1 MPSAKGVV
9 ELLHYATPFVVFFYY
24 LIDTVIGL
32 CTLRPGVVEGRNPRA
47 TVLGLMSVVIVTYI
61 CEEGIILSQLSFR
74 ANRLATTDSNVY
86 ILATLLIWFVL
97 VASLLGSRSSLWS
110 PYYGS
115 WLITLISEMLVLSLG
130 LNTYR
135 PSTGIE
141 YAQVGLEALRL
152 FLLAT
157 LPVVTFAFL
166 RTPNSDRG
174 SDEEATPL
182 LGHSQGVSDESQG
195 SAGTYGS
202 TATQNTKGNTSSTSN
217 ELIEDLAQQEMK
229 QEQDDRERLSQRL
242 KETGNWWAYAKS
254 YSIFLQYIWP
264 SRSTRLQLNMVG
276 VGLCIG
282 AIRVLNVLVP
292 RQLGQVVDSL
302 GDIGYSRPFLE
313 LGIYILLASLESRVG
328 IRALRTYLWLPVE
341 IYASQSIDCASY
353 NHIMSLSSDF
363 HDSKRSGELYK
374 AMQQGQS
381 VIQLLETIL
390 YQLAP
395 MIMDLLIACFF
406 MKYLFDAYMVLIV
419 TSTMVFYLWA
429 SLHFTIIMTTS
440 RRQYIAAIR
449 RAYQV
454 MYDTMGGW
462 RTVSYFN
469 RMRHAEEL
477 YATST
482 SINMQFRW
490 KNQVIYYIS
499 DGLQGLILDF
509 GLFGA
514 CFYAIYQVIYE
525 NQSVGQFVT
534 LFTYWA
540 NLAGPLN
547 TLSSAHRELMG
558 NLVDAEQLLEL
569 FMTQPTIRD
578 GPDDLYLKRA
588 QVDFNQVKFSYDG
601 KKQILSGISF
611 HVKAGQTIALIGE
624 SGGGKSTILK
634 LLFRFYDVTDGSIL
648 IDGQD
653 IRNVT
658 LESLRKCIGVVPQDP
673 SLFNDT
679 IMSNVRY
686 AKLDATNEEVV
697 EACRAA
703 AIHDKIMTFTNGY
716 MSKVGEHGVKLSGGE
731 LQRIAIARAILK
743 NPDIILLD
751 EATSSVDSETEG
763 KIQAALDK
771 LSENRTTFI
780 VAHRLSTIVDAD
792 LVLVIKEGAI
802 LEQGPPAE
810 LLKSKGKYYHLW
822 AKQMGIQISTE
833 YDSGEKSS
841 DNDGEVYDLN
851 KSGKGDLSD
860 ITTTKDRTQDEDDKT
875 PKPLK
880 RPTPRKASSGKHKV
894 FSAFSKKIFR
904 PDAPEFVPQYQ
915 RGTAASGSQE
925 VSHRHSLAGH
935 DQSNEAIAV
944 KGTDKDKKQKSRK
957 RKVKQNDSS
966 VAVNQSINEAINVDG
981 SADAQNHDE
990 AIPSNGAEPQAK
1002 RSRFNR
1008 RHQSKS
1014 EPANQSLLQSQADGT
1029 SELDGPPIRS
1039 GEARPMKNSFRRVT
1053 APSDP
1058 PSGPQTLP
1066 TGPQGQGQ
1074 RRRSRQRHWKAR
1086 KLDPSGNSGA
1096 QGSGTGQD
1104 WSSDTPSI
1112 GVPAVPFSSP
1122 AGGVTPM
1129 KELSREPS
1137 GSGVR
1142 FAHGA

>member
-1 MPSAKGVV
+1 MPARNLV
-9 ELLHYATPFVVFFYY
+9 ELLHYVTPFIVFFYY
-24 LIDTVIGL
+24 LIDTAIGL
-32 CTLRPGVVEGRNPRA
+32 CTLRPGVSGNRNPRA
-47 TVLGLMSVVIVTYI
+47 TALCLMFVVIVTYI
-61 CEEGIILSQLSFR
+61 CEEGIILSQLSLGD
-74 ANRLATTDSNVY
+74 NKLATTDSNIYV
-86 ILATLLIWFVL
+86 LATLLIWFVL
-97 VASLLGSRSSLWS
+97 TAALFGSESSLWS

-115 WLITLISEMLVLSLG
+115 WLITLISEILALTLELS
-130 LNTYR
+130 TFR
-135 PSTGIE
+135 PSTGVE
-141 YAQVGLEALRL
+141 YVQLGLEALRL

-157 LPVVTFAFL
+157 LPTVTFAIIKAH
-166 RTPNSDRG
+166 NSHRG
-174 SDEEATPL
+174 SDEEASPL
-182 LGHSQGVSDESQG
+182 LGHTQEVSEESQG

-202 TATQNTKGNTSSTSN
+202 AITQNSAEYTSTST
-217 ELIEDLAQQEMK
+217 EQIEDLAQQEMK
-229 QEQDDRERLSQRL
+229 KEHDEQQRLKKRL

-264 SRSTRLQLNMVG
+264 SRSPRLQLHMLG

-282 AIRVLNVLVP
+282 TIRVLNVLVP
-292 RQLGQVVDSL
+292 RQLGQVVNSL
-302 GDIGYSRPFLE
+302 GYTGNTRPFLE
-313 LGIYILLASLESRVG
+313 LGIYILLASLESRIG

-363 HDSKRSGELYK
+363 HDSKRSGELYQ

-395 MIMDLLIACFF
+395 MLIDLLIACFF
-406 MKYLFDAYMVLIV
+406 MYFLFDAYMVLIV

-429 SLHFTIIMTTS
+429 SLYFTLMMTTS

-454 MYDTMGGW
+454 LYDTMGGW
-462 RTVSYFN
+462 KTVSYFN
-469 RMRHAEEL
+469 RMRHAEQL

-490 KNQVIYYIS
+490 RNQVIYSIS

-514 CFYAIYQVIYE
+514 CFYAIYQVIYK

-547 TLSSAHRELMG
+547 TLSSAHRELMA
-558 NLVDAEQLLEL
+558 NLVDAEQLLQL

-578 GPDDLYLKRA
+578 GPDDLYLKKA
-588 QVDFNQVKFSYDG
+588 QVDFNQVRFSYDG
-601 KKQILSGISF
+601 KKQILGGITF

-686 AKLDATNEEVV
+686 AKLDATEDEIV

-763 KIQAALDK
+763 KIQEALDK
-771 LSENRTTFI
+771 LSKNRTTFI

-792 LVLVIKEGAI
+792 LILVIKDGAI

-822 AKQMGIQISTE
+822 AKQMGIQIPTKE
-833 YDSGEKSS
+833 DSGDKSS
-841 DNDGEVYDLN
+841 DTDGEVHDPN
-851 KSGKGDLSD
+851 IPVRGDLSEM
-860 ITTTKDRTQDEDDKT
+860 TTAKDVSQNEGVKSS
-875 PKPLK
+875 KPP
-880 RPTPRKASSGKHKV
+880 RFPTPRKASSSRHKV
-894 FSAFSKKIFR
+894 LSAFGKKIFR

-925 VSHRHSLAGH
+925 ESHHHIVSGH
-935 DQSNEAIAV
+935 NQSHEAV
-944 KGTDKDKKQKSRK
+944 DGKVVDKDKKQRSRK
-957 RKVKQNDSS
+957 RKAKQNDATI
-966 VAVNQSINEAINVDG
+966 AVNRSTPEAINADG
-981 SADAQNHDE
+981 STDAQNQVE
-990 AIPSNGAEPQAK
+990 AVGSKGAERQVK

-1008 RHQSKS
+1008 RHQSRS
-1014 EPANQSLLQSQADGT
+1014 EPGNQSLLRSQADGT
-1029 SELDGPPIRS
+1029 SELDGIPMQS
-1039 GEARPMKNSFRRVT
+1039 GEARNMKNSLRRVT

-1066 TGPQGQGQ
+1066 AGPQGQ

-1086 KLDPSGNSGA
+1086 KLDRSENSGV

-1104 WSSDTPSI
+1104 WSSDTPST

-1129 KELSREPS
+1129 NELSREPS

-1142 FAHGA
+1142 FAYGA

>member
-1 MPSAKGVV
+1 M
-9 ELLHYATPFVVFFYY
+9 
-24 LIDTVIGL
+24 
-32 CTLRPGVVEGRNPRA
+32 
-47 TVLGLMSVVIVTYI
+47 VTYI
-61 CEEGIILSQLSFR
+61 CEAGVIMSQLSSGE
-74 ANRLATTDSNVY
+74 NWLATTDSNIYV
-86 ILATLLIWFVL
+86 LATLLIWFVFT
-97 VASLLGSRSSLWS
+97 ASLLGSDTGLWS

-115 WLITLISEMLVLSLG
+115 WLLTLMSEMLALG
-130 LNTYR
+130 LGLSIFR
-135 PSTGIE
+135 PSSGVE
-141 YAQVGLEALRL
+141 YVQLGLEALRL
-152 FLLAT
+152 FLLAS
-157 LPVVTFAFL
+157 LPVVTFVFL
-166 RTPNSDRG
+166 NTRTTDRG
-174 SDEEATPL
+174 SDEESSPL
-182 LGHSQGVSDESQG
+182 LGHSQGVSEESRG

-202 TATQNTKGNTSSTSN
+202 TVTRTTAGNTSTSA
-217 ELIEDLAQQEMK
+217 EQIEDITQQEMK
-229 QEQDDRERLSQRL
+229 KEHDDRERLTKRL
-242 KETGNWWAYAKS
+242 KETGNWWAYAKG

-264 SRSTRLQLNMVG
+264 SRSPRLQLNMVG

-292 RQLGQVVDSL
+292 RQLGQIVNSL
-302 GDIGYSRPFLE
+302 GHPSDNRPFLE

-341 IYASQSIDCASY
+341 LFASQSIDCASY

-374 AMQQGQS
+374 AMHQGQS

-406 MKYLFDAYMVLIV
+406 MKYLFDTYMVLIV

-429 SLHFTIIMTTS
+429 SLYFTIMMTTS

-462 RTVSYFN
+462 KTVSYFN

-482 SINMQFRW
+482 SINIQLRW

-499 DGLQGLILDF
+499 DGLQGLILDL

-514 CFYAIYQVIYE
+514 CFYAIYQIIYK

-547 TLSSAHRELMG
+547 TLSSAHREIMG

-578 GPDDLYLKRA
+578 GPDDLYLKKA
-588 QVDFNQVKFSYDG
+588 QVDFNQVRFSYDG
-601 KKQILSGISF
+601 KKQILDGISF

-634 LLFRFYDVTDGSIL
+634 LLFRFYDVTEGSIL

-658 LESLRKCIGVVPQDP
+658 LESLRNCIGVVPQDP

-686 AKLDATNEEVV
+686 AKLDATEEEIV

-751 EATSSVDSETEG
+751 EATSSVDSQTEE
-763 KIQAALDK
+763 KIQEALNK
-771 LSENRTTFI
+771 LSKDRTTFI

-792 LVLVIKEGAI
+792 LVLVIKDGAI
-802 LEQGPPAE
+802 LEQGPPTE

-822 AKQMGIQISTE
+822 AKQMGIQIPADKDSE
-833 YDSGEKSS
+833 DKSSGE
-841 DNDGEVYDLN
+841 
-851 KSGKGDLSD
+851 GDLSD
-860 ITTTKDRTQDEDDKT
+860 MTGTKIISQDDGDKSS
-875 PKPLK
+875 KRLK
-880 RPTPRKASSGKHKV
+880 RPTPRKVSSNKHNV
-894 FSAFSKKIFR
+894 FSAFGKKIFR

-925 VSHRHSLAGH
+925 ESHQHISSGH
-935 DQSNEAIAV
+935 NQSHEAIVGKVA
-944 KGTDKDKKQKSRK
+944 DKDKKQRSRK
-957 RKVKQNDSS
+957 RKVKQNDRPI
-966 VAVNQSINEAINVDG
+966 AVDQSTTEAINRDG
-981 SADAQNHDE
+981 SVDAQDQTD
-990 AIPSNGAEPQAK
+990 AIDSREAEPQAK
-1002 RSRFNR
+1002 RSRLNR

-1014 EPANQSLLQSQADGT
+1014 EPANRSLLQSQADGT
-1029 SELDGPPIRS
+1029 SELDGLSIQA
-1039 GEARPMKNSFRRVT
+1039 GEASDLKKSFRRVT

-1058 PSGPQTLP
+1058 PSGPQNLA
-1066 TGPQGQGQ
+1066 TGSQGQN
-1074 RRRSRQRHWKAR
+1074 RRSRQRHWKTR
-1086 KLDPSGNSGA
+1086 KLDLSRDSSA
-1096 QGSGTGQD
+1096 QGSGTGQE
-1104 WSSDTPSI
+1104 WSSDTPSA

-1122 AGGVTPM
+1122 AEGVTPVGAM
-1129 KELSREPS
+1129 SREPS

-1142 FAHGA
+1142 FVHGA

>member
-1 MPSAKGVV
+1 
-9 ELLHYATPFVVFFYY
+9 
-24 LIDTVIGL
+24 
-32 CTLRPGVVEGRNPRA
+32 
-47 TVLGLMSVVIVTYI
+47 
-61 CEEGIILSQLSFR
+61 
-74 ANRLATTDSNVY
+74 
-86 ILATLLIWFVL
+86 
-97 VASLLGSRSSLWS
+97 
-110 PYYGS
+110 
-115 WLITLISEMLVLSLG
+115 MLVLSLG
-130 LNTYR
+130 LSSYR
-135 PSTGIE
+135 PSTGIQ
-141 YAQVGLEALRL
+141 YVQIGLEALRL
-152 FLLAT
+152 ILLAA
-157 LPVVTFAFL
+157 LPVVTFVFL

-174 SDEEATPL
+174 SDVESSPL
-182 LGHSQGVSDESQG
+182 LGHSQGISEDSQR

-202 TATQNTKGNTSSTSN
+202 TLTQNTAENTSSTSN
-217 ELIEDLAQQEMK
+217 EEIENLAQQEMK
-229 QEQDDRERLSQRL
+229 KENHDLELLNKRI

-264 SRSTRLQLNMVG
+264 SRNTRLQLNMVG

-292 RQLGQVVDSL
+292 RQLGLLVNSL
-302 GDIGYSRPFLE
+302 GHIGYSRPFLE
-313 LGIYILLASLESRVG
+313 LGVYILLASLESRVG

-381 VIQLLETIL
+381 VIQLLETVL

-406 MKYLFDAYMVLIV
+406 MNYLFDAYMVLIV

-429 SLHFTIIMTTS
+429 SVYFTLIMTTS

-454 MYDTMGGW
+454 LYDTMGGW
-462 RTVSYFN
+462 KTVSYFN

-482 SINMQFRW
+482 SVNMRFRW
-490 KNQVIYYIS
+490 KNSVIYYVS
-499 DGLQGLILDF
+499 DGLQGLILDI

-514 CFYAIYQVIYE
+514 CFYAIYQVIYG

-569 FMTQPTIRD
+569 FNTRPTIRD
-578 GPDDLYLKRA
+578 GPGHLYLKQA
-588 QVDFNQVKFSYDG
+588 QVDFNQVRFSYDG
-601 KKQILSGISF
+601 KKPILDGISF

-634 LLFRFYDVTDGSIL
+634 LLFRFYDVTGGSIL

-686 AKLDATNEEVV
+686 AKLDATNEEIV
-697 EACRAA
+697 EACKAA

-763 KIQAALDK
+763 KIQAALNK

-802 LEQGPPAE
+802 LEQGPPEE
-810 LLKSKGKYYHLW
+810 LLRSKGKYYSLW
-822 AKQMGIQISTE
+822 AKQMGIQIPVE
-833 YDSGEKSS
+833 AESGDKSS
-841 DNDGEVYDLN
+841 DSDDEVRNSN
-851 KSGKGDLSD
+851 KSGKGDPLD
-860 ITTTKDRTQDEDDKT
+860 MTTTNGPDQAEGEKSR
-875 PKPLK
+875 KPLK
-880 RPTPRKASSGKHKV
+880 RPTPRKASNSKHKV
-894 FSAFSKKIFR
+894 FTAFGKRIFR

-915 RGTAASGSQE
+915 RGTVASSSQDA
-925 VSHRHSLAGH
+925 SHHHNLPGH
-935 DQSNEAIAV
+935 DQSHEAITV
-944 KGTDKDKKQKSRK
+944 RGTDKDKKQRSRK

-966 VAVNQSINEAINVDG
+966 VAINHPNPEINNVDG
-981 SADAQNHDE
+981 TTDMLDQGA
-990 AIPSNGAEPQAK
+990 AIQSNRVEPQAK

-1014 EPANQSLLQSQADGT
+1014 EPANQSLLHSQADGT
-1029 SELDGPPIRS
+1029 SEGDGLPMES
-1039 GEARPMKNSFRRVT
+1039 GDTRPVENSFRRVT
-1053 APSDP
+1053 APSDA
-1058 PSGPQTLP
+1058 PSGSQTVP
-1066 TGPQGQGQ
+1066 TVPQGQS
-1074 RRRSRQRHWKAR
+1074 RRSRQRHWKGR
-1086 KLDPSGNSGA
+1086 KLDPSGSFGA
-1096 QGSGTGQD
+1096 QGSGTGHD
-1104 WSSDTPSI
+1104 WSSDAPSS

-1129 KELSREPS
+1129 NELSREPS

-1142 FAHGA
+1142 FVHGA